1 MDTLQKTTP
10 AKLHHLH
17 LTSADPERLSSFY
30 THLLDYRAT
39 RLEDGTWLLAAGE
52 RHLVISEGPS
62 GATSCIAYSVGDA
75 GALERLRDRLH
86 AALGRL
92 EPVRSPLLSEGAFAI
107 HDPQGRRIIF
117 GTAGTGSYP
126 DPRPGRLQ
134 HVVFQTTAL
143 EPLLDFYVGKVG
155 FAISDKVL
163 NDDRSLAVFF
173 IRSDHEHHSLA
184 FFLGSKNELD
194 HHAYETS
201 CWNDI
206 RDWGDRFG
214 KERIPM
220 FWGPGRHG
228 PGNNL
233 FFMVRDTDGNKV
245 ELSAELE
252 TMAPEQEPRI
262 WPNTEHTLNNW
273 GGAWMRN

>member
-1 MDTLQKTTP
+1 METLQTTTP

-17 LTSADPERLSSFY
+17 LTSADPERLSGFY
-30 THLLDYRAT
+30 ARMLDYTPT
-39 RLEDGTWLLAAGE
+39 RLEDGTWVLGGGQ
-52 RHLVISEGPS
+52 RHLIISEGPS
-62 GATSCIAYSVGDA
+62 GATSCIAYAVEDA

-86 AALGRL
+86 AAVGKI
-92 EPVRSPLLSEGAFAI
+92 EHARSPLFAEGSFAI
-107 HDPQGRRIIF
+107 RDPQGRRVVF
-117 GTAGTGSYP
+117 GTAARAARP
-126 DPRPGRLQ
+126 DERPARLQ

-143 EPLLDFYVGKVG
+143 APLLDFYVGKVG

-163 NDDRSLAVFF
+163 NDDGSLAVFF

-184 FFLGSKNELD
+184 FFLGSKDELD
-194 HHAYETS
+194 HHAYETD

-233 FFMVRDTDGNKV
+233 FFMVRDADGNKL

-252 TMAPEQEPRI
+252 TMAPDQEPRI
-262 WPNTEHTLNNW
+262 WPNTEHTLNYW
-273 GGAWMRN
+273 GSAWMRS